1 MSTVHETATRRGFFG
16 RAASWISA
24 IAVRARAGG
33 ARTLEMDIAEG
44 GSPGHGPRAKW
55 GMAIDLDLCTACGGC
70 VVACASENNVPST
83 GLTTADAGTS
93 IAWMGLLPKEDA
105 RDELELP
112 ELLPMPC
119 MHCEDAPCVKVCPV
133 NATYQN
139 DEGLV
144 VQISDRCIGCRY
156 CMVACP
162 YSRRFFNWK
171 EPEWPETYKNFL
183 NPDVSTRPE
192 GVIEKCSFCS
202 HRIRKLREESR
213 VNEHTITDAD
223 LQRLPACAQTCPAN
237 AIVFGD
243 LNDSASQVSRMA
255 ASPRSSRLL
264 EHLGAKP
271 KVFYLA
277 RERRQDG

>member
-1 MSTVHETATRRGFFG
+1 MIATTQTASRRTFFG
-16 RAASWISA
+16 RAMSWISA
-24 IAVRARAGG
+24 LKAHVSTSAAG
-33 ARTLEMDIAEG
+33 LHEIDVAEG
-44 GSPGHGPRAKW
+44 GSRGNAPKAKW

-70 VVACASENNVPST
+70 VVACASENNVPIT
-83 GLTTADAGTS
+83 GSAAGDAGTS
-93 IAWMGLLPKEDA
+93 IAWMGLMPKNDEH
-105 RDELELP
+105 DELALP
-112 ELLPMPC
+112 EVLPMPC

-144 VQISDRCIGCRY
+144 VQIADRCIGCRY

-171 EPEWPETYKNFL
+171 EPEWPESYKNML
-183 NPDVSTRPE
+183 NPDVATRCE
-192 GVIEKCSFCS
+192 GVVEKCSFCS

-213 VNEHTITDAD
+213 VNEHTIVDAD
-223 LQRLPACAQTCPAN
+223 LQRLPACAQSCPAN

-243 LNDSASQVSRMA
+243 LNDTLSQVSRMA

>member
-1 MSTVHETATRRGFFG
+1 MSPTPASASRRGFFA
-16 RAASWISA
+16 RAISFMGSVA
-24 IAVRARAGG
+24 AAVRPAAP
-33 ARTLEMDIAEG
+33 RTLQVDIAEG
-44 GSPGHGPRAKW
+44 GSPGDGPRAKW

-70 VVACASENNVPST
+70 VVACASENNVPMT
-83 GLTTADAGTS
+83 GTSEAEAGTS
-93 IAWMGLLPKEDA
+93 IAWMGLLPKAEVQ
-105 RDELELP
+105 EEQQLP

-171 EPEWPETYKNFL
+171 EAEWPETYRNLL

-192 GVIEKCSFCS
+192 GVVEKCSFCS

-213 VNEHTITDAD
+213 VAEHTITDAD

-243 LNDSASQVSRMA
+243 LNDSESLVSRMA
-255 ASPRSSRLL
+255 ASPRSARLL

-277 RERRQDG
+277 RERRNDG